1 MDLHAV
7 YLSHYGLTPSFF
19 QKLTDTYLNAT
30 NDPFVG
36 NVSRMK
42 SASEPIEWVW
52 MLTLFHIETFVISL
66 VHFYWPILTRSDIR
80 LFQVPA
86 FVIGMVIMYKG
97 KGLRGSC
104 WT

>member
-7 YLSHYGLTPSFF
+7 YLSHYGLTPGFL
-19 QKLTDTYLNAT
+19 QKLTETYIKIT

-52 MLTLFHIETFVISL
+52 MLTLFHIETYVTS
-66 VHFYWPILTRSDIR
+66 
-80 LFQVPA
+80 
-86 FVIGMVIMYKG
+86 MVY
-97 KGLRGSC
+97 SS
-104 WT
+104 

>member
-19 QKLTDTYLNAT
+19 RKLTDTYLKMT

-42 SASEPIEWVW
+42 SATEPIEWVW
-52 MLTLFHIETFVISL
+52 MLALFHVETYVTPMVLFSWSISDP
-66 VHFYWPILTRSDIR
+66 VRS
-80 LFQVPA
+80 
-86 FVIGMVIMYKG
+86 
-97 KGLRGSC
+97 
-104 WT
+104 